1 MNKVI
6 TLNQYPTSRLEAH
19 EKNIS
24 HYFTGEPCVNGHIEK
39 RRTTDGHCLTCD
51 CEYQKRKRKNR
62 PEDVSRMRKAYY
74 QKTKR
79 HVLNLRR
86 KNYAENESVRLKKR
100 DRDLKKAYS
109 IGIDDYLY
117 LEEVQNNK
125 CAICRGTQRNKRT
138 KYFDVDHS
146 HKTGKVR
153 GLLCTN
159 CNQGIG
165 KFQDNKELLL
175 RAYNYLED
183 SEDE

>member
-19 EKNIS
+19 ERNIS
-24 HYFTGEPCVNGHIEK
+24 HYFTGESCVNGHIEK
-39 RRTTDGHCLTCD
+39 RRTSDGKCLKCQS
-51 CEYQKRKRKNR
+51 EHKRRQRKNR
-62 PEDVSRMRKAYY
+62 PEEVRAKVNAYY
-74 QKTKR
+74 QKTKDR
-79 HVLNLRR
+79 QLELKRN
-86 KNYAENESVRLKKR
+86 NYAENESVRLKKR
-100 DRDLKKAYS
+100 DRDLQKAYNIS
-109 IGIDDYLY
+109 IDDYLY

-175 RAYNYLED
+175 HAYNYLED

>member
-1 MNKVI
+1 MTDTVN
-6 TLNQYPTSRLEAH
+6 LNMHPSSRTEALK
-19 EKNIS
+19 KNS
-24 HYFTGEPCVNGHIEK
+24 NHYFTGVPCRNGHIDK

-74 QKTKR
+74 QKTRKHQLKIKR
-79 HVLNLRR
+79 N
-86 KNYAENESVRLKKR
+86 NYAASKQLRLRHR
-100 DRDLKKAYS
+100 DTMLRSKYG
-109 IGIDDYLY
+109 IGV
-117 LEEVQNNK
+117 EEYNLMEVSQFHK
-125 CAICRGTQRNKRT
+125 CAICRNSQNNKRT
-138 KYFDVDHS
+138 NYFDVDHS

-175 RAYNYLED
+175 HAYNYLKETD
-183 SEDE
+183 DE